1 MADTIGVQVIEIK
14 SHQIKSNHWF
24 EYSFPASRGLS
35 FLPRRERP
43 LLAGKNIPLFFCHF
57 LLFLLTLCFLPATV
71 YQHQLEHLIA
81 VSHLFFL
88 FIQVSDTD
96 DGPKPKKKHAEV
108 AGTSDDK
115 KPADLVTHNSI
126 AETLVCSICQVRWED
141 SSDS

>member
-1 MADTIGVQVIEIK
+1 M
-14 SHQIKSNHWF
+14 
-24 EYSFPASRGLS
+24 
-35 FLPRRERP
+35 
-43 LLAGKNIPLFFCHF
+43 
-57 LLFLLTLCFLPATV
+57 
-71 YQHQLEHLIA
+71 
-81 VSHLFFL
+81 SHLFFL

-115 KPADLVTHNSI
+115 KLADLVTHNSI